1 MFSFKRNFKVKCS
14 DTGRSSLPQFK
25 FVLRVTFEA
34 KQTSRFRWPLLLIAF
49 SAGKRLLEL
58 RHRSSLTVCA
68 AGVQQRHCGR
78 ENTIGF
84 KALFCLLKTV
94 E

>member
-25 FVLRVTFEA
+25 FVLTVTFVA
-34 KQTSRFRWPLLLIAF
+34 KQMQMATLINRIQRWE
-49 SAGKRLLEL
+49 RLLEL
-58 RHRSSLTVCA
+58 RHRSSLTACA
-68 AGVQQRHCGR
+68 ASVQQRYCGR
-78 ENTIGF
+78 ENTIRVIT
-84 KALFCLLKTV
+84 LFCLLKTV